1 MSKARRFDRLPKK
14 RLRREELPQMETNE
28 QAQRERYQEVERTL
42 VKLVEEIEGIED
54 GDLKELEQKI
64 YQGVL
69 ELGRQL
75 LQCRINQ
82 SGEKAPG
89 KGVGAC
95 GHEHHLVDYRTKQIL
110 TMMGKVE
117 FKRAYYQCQ
126 REKEQKDEQGDQ
138 KPRCPARAPA
148 DQLWGID
155 QRRTTPG
162 VQEAIGYFCARL
174 TFEEAAETFSRFL
187 PLHMTARQAQTLMEP
202 VGKALAEKE
211 DQVLKALF
219 EEAAHKHSSV
229 QEQQELLTLKSI
241 ERLYIEMDGIMER
254 LRRGTVEMEAS
265 EKKRKGDVYRELK
278 VGAIFEA
285 ERGRE
290 RSELV
295 PEVWVDTPKQNSM
308 RYVARRTAKG
318 DFDQLLYGLARQS
331 GLSQAKQIV
340 VLGDGAPWIWKL
352 ACEHFPGA
360 VQIVDLYHAQ
370 EHVWQVARAV
380 YGPQT
385 VAAQVWAKDACDLL
399 VHGNIEE
406 LTATIAALPPIAPE
420 PGESRSVP
428 EKAVDY
434 FSTNAERMRY
444 PTFRAQGMHV
454 GSGIAEAACKTVVA
468 TRFKRSGMRW
478 TPAGLDALLPL
489 RTSVLNRTYDAFWE
503 GQPRLVA

>member
-1 MSKARRFDRLPKK
+1 
-14 RLRREELPQMETNE
+14 METNKPG
-28 QAQRERYQEVERTL
+28 QRERYQEVEKTV

-54 GDLKELEQKI
+54 GNLKELEQKI
-64 YQGVL
+64 YKGVL
-69 ELGRQL
+69 ELGRKI

-82 SGEKAPG
+82 SGEKAAA
-89 KGVGAC
+89 KQVGEC
-95 GHEHHLVDYRTKQIL
+95 GHEQHVVDYRVKQIL

-126 REKEQKDEQGDQ
+126 REKEQKAEEEEQKQ
-138 KPRCPARAPA
+138 HCPGRAPA
-148 DQLWGID
+148 DQVWGID

-162 VQEAIGYFCARL
+162 VQEAVGYLCARL

-187 PLHMTARQAQTLMEP
+187 PLKMTAKQAQNLMEP
-202 VGKALAEKE
+202 VGKALADEEEK
-211 DQVLKALF
+211 VLKALF
-219 EEAAHKHSSV
+219 EQAAQKHTNV
-229 QEQQELLTLKSI
+229 QEQQELLALKSI
-241 ERLYIEMDGIMER
+241 ERLYIETDGIMER
-254 LRRGTVEMEAS
+254 LRRGTVEMEEP
-265 EKKRKGDVYRELK
+265 EKQRKGDVYRELK
-278 VGAIFEA
+278 VGVIFEA
-285 ERGRE
+285 EQGRE
-290 RSELV
+290 RSELA
-295 PEVWVDTPKQNSM
+295 PEVWIDTAKEKSM

-331 GLSQAKQIV
+331 GLEQAKQV
-340 VLGDGAPWIWKL
+340 VILGDGAPWIWKL
-352 ACEHFPGA
+352 ASEHFPEA

-385 VAAQVWAKDACDLL
+385 EAAEVWAKDACDLL

-406 LTATIAALPPIAPE
+406 LAATIAALPPIAPS

-434 FSTNAERMRY
+434 FTTNAERMRY
-444 PTFRAQGMHV
+444 PAFRAQGMHV

-468 TRFKRSGMRW
+468 TRLKRSGMRW
-478 TPAGLDALLPL
+478 TPSGLDALLPL
-489 RTSVLNRTYDAFWE
+489 RTSVLNRTYDDFWK

>member
-1 MSKARRFDRLPKK
+1 M
-14 RLRREELPQMETNE
+14 
-28 QAQRERYQEVERTL
+28 
-42 VKLVEEIEGIED
+42 EEIEEVED
-54 GDLKELEQKI
+54 GELKELEHKI
-64 YQGVL
+64 YTGVL
-69 ELGRQL
+69 EIGRKVFQA
-75 LQCRINQ
+75 RMNKG
-82 SGEKAPG
+82 GEQAPA
-89 KGVGAC
+89 KQMGAC
-95 GHEHHLVDYRTKQIL
+95 GHEQHLVDYRKKQIL

-117 FKRAYYQCQ
+117 FKRAYYQC
-126 REKEQKDEQGDQ
+126 RRGKEEKEEDQ
-138 KPRCPARAPA
+138 KLCGQGRSPA
-148 DQLWGID
+148 DQVWGID

-162 VQEAIGYFCARL
+162 VQEYISYLCARL
-174 TFEEAAETFSRFL
+174 TFEEAAETFSRLL
-187 PLHMTARQAQTLMEP
+187 PLGISARQAQSLMEP
-202 VGKALAEKE
+202 VGKALAERE
-211 DQVLKALF
+211 ERVLKALF
-219 EEAAHKHSSV
+219 EQASHKHSSTE
-229 QEQQELLTLKSI
+229 EQKDQFLPKSI
-241 ERLYIEMDGIMER
+241 ERLSIEVDGIMER

-385 VAAQVWAKDACDLL
+385 VAAEVWAKDACDLL

-406 LTATIAALPPIAPE
+406 LAATIAALPPIAPE